1 MRGQTGYASLV
12 LALVLVAAGCG
23 GEPPP
28 TAAADV
34 TGVWCGPERDVLT
47 LDAAGGFTV
56 TDVSASLIDEVLH
69 DEDFVP
75 GYRRETEHAGA
86 VPRHGAGRWRVFV
99 DRGDMFQARRDH
111 VVLDWA
117 TFEAIKV
124 DEELELTLAGEGAG
138 LVLGIERVESG
149 FTTLFSRCPAA

>member
-1 MRGQTGYASLV
+1 MRGRTGYVS
-12 LALVLVAAGCG
+12 LALVAVAAGCA

-28 TAAADV
+28 TAADV
-34 TGVWCGPERDVLT
+34 TGVWCGQERDVLT

-99 DRGDMFQARRDH
+99 DHGDMFQARRDH
-111 VVLDWA
+111 VVLDWSS
-117 TFEAIKV
+117 FESVQV
-124 DEELELTLAGEGAG
+124 DEELELTIAGEGAG
-138 LVLGIERVESG
+138 LVLGVERVESG
-149 FTTLFSRCPAA
+149 FTTLFARCPAT

>member
-1 MRGQTGYASLV
+1 MRGRTGYAS

-28 TAAADV
+28 PTAADV

-47 LDAAGGFTV
+47 LDADGGFTV
-56 TDVSASLIDEVLH
+56 TDISVPLVDEVLY
-69 DEDFVP
+69 DEDFVA
-75 GYRRETEHAGA
+75 GYRRETEHGGA

-117 TFEAIKV
+117 TFESIRVSEK
-124 DEELELTLAGEGAG
+124 LELTIAGEGTG
-138 LVLGIERVESG
+138 LVLGVERVGSG
-149 FTTLFSRCPAA
+149 FTTLFARCPAA